1 MRMVQQFHDLNF
13 AVDFLEVRLV
23 QLCFVDDLNGD
34 LSKRRVRVRM
44 SAGRAQFF
52 ARQRGRSAIIEL
64 YK

>member
-34 LSKRRVRVRM
+34 LSKEK
-44 SAGRAQFF
+44 SQ
-52 ARQRGRSAIIEL
+52 S
-64 YK
+64 